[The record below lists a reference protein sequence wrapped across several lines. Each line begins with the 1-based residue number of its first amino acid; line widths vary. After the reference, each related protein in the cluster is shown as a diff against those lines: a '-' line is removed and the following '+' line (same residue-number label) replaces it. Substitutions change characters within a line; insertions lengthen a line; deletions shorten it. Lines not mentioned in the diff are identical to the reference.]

1 MSDLA
6 EIQASLPVKII
17 GTDLTG
23 VETLPVNSDSDG
35 LKVSQKPLNENTDH
49 VQIYGK
55 DQTTGLPIV
64 LNLDQNG
71 NLIVTALSG
80 YGASFDFGDVATAA
94 LTSVPVMRTAYNE
107 PATTGQRSFASA
119 NANDTLLGTGARSI
133 TLTYIKNDGSGPYK
147 ETLNLNGTTGVNTVA
162 TDIRFVENVIVET
175 VGSGGANAGIITMY
189 TAINKGGTVIG
200 TVSVGDNQTYWAHHY
215 IPTGKICNITGV
227 SCGSTST
234 SVGMGAVFILKGQKL
249 FNGNPDIQI
258 SDFIRLYG
266 QSSTFSR
273 VYQSPIKIEGP
284 SRIALWVTPESVTA
298 NTYRGAF
305 DFFEP

>member
-6 EIQASLPVKII
+6 EIQAALPIKII
-17 GTDLTG
+17 GTDSTG
-23 VETLPVNSDSDG
+23 AETLPVNSDSSG
-35 LKVSQKPLNENTDH
+35 LKVSQKPLSENTDH

-64 LNLDQNG
+64 LNLDNNG

-94 LTSVPVMRTAYNE
+94 TTSVPIRRTPYNE
-107 PATTGQRSFASA
+107 PTTTGQRSFASA
-119 NANDTLLGTGARSI
+119 NANDTLAGTGARSL
-133 TLTYIKNDGSGPYK
+133 TLTYIKSDGSGPYN
-147 ETLNLNGTTGVNTVA
+147 ETLNLSGTTGVNTVA
-162 TDIRFVENVIVET
+162 TDIRFVENIIVET

-189 TAINKGGTVIG
+189 TAINKGGTAIG
-200 TVSVGDNQTYWAHHY
+200 TVNVGDNQTYWTHHY
-215 IPTGKICNITGV
+215 IPTGKVCNITGV

-234 SVGMGAVFILKGQKL
+234 TVGAGGLFFLRGQRL

-273 VYQSPIKIEGP
+273 VYQSPIKISGP
-284 SRIALWVTPESVTA
+284 SRITLWVNPESTTA
-298 NTYRGAF
+298 QTFRGAF